1 MTVLKNGNDVR
12 ASDGDRI
19 IARSVWGIEPR
30 MMFVHF
36 LGGVLMKGETSL
48 SRLGFGSLEK
58 PWGSSS
64 ILCTFYSIPNP
75 SFLLSF
81 AGMLSCFPSFFAPLY
96 LSTTAQITD
105 CVFVIGMWGIESETM
120 PKNKGK
126 GGKNRKRGKNEAVV
140 EKREL
145 IFKEEGQEYAQVLR
159 MLGNGRCDAM
169 CIDGTKRLCHI
180 RGKMH
185 RKVWIDAGDIILVGL
200 RDYQDHKADVILKYW
215 TYEARLLKAYGELPA
230 NTRINVGIAGG
241 FDEEDDG
248 DAAAAAGDDD
258 DYIEFMNAG
267 TSSARINFI

>member
-1 MTVLKNGNDVR
+1 
-12 ASDGDRI
+12 
-19 IARSVWGIEPR
+19 
-30 MMFVHF
+30 MFFF
-36 LGGVLMKGETSL
+36 LAN
-48 SRLGFGSLEK
+48 
-58 PWGSSS
+58 
-64 ILCTFYSIPNP
+64 Y
-75 SFLLSF
+75 
-81 AGMLSCFPSFFAPLY
+81 
-96 LSTTAQITD
+96 QITD
-105 CVFVIGMWGIESETM
+105 WVFVIVMWGIESETM

-140 EKREL
+140 GKREL

-169 CIDGTKRLCHI
+169 CFDGTKRLCHI

-248 DAAAAAGDDD
+248 DD

-267 TSSARINFI
+267 TSSAHINFI